1 MAEAEPPEEWP
12 DERRQAFRE
21 ALRERRARQVRAGQL
36 FALALI
42 ALVAAGVLL
51 RLPESGW
58 VPAVGALALFG
69 LVYRLVNW
77 KCPACG
83 ERLPTRGGSRCRGCG
98 APLDE

>member
-42 ALVAAGVLL
+42 ALVAGGFRRSA
-51 RLPESGW
+51 RWRSSGS
-58 VPAVGALALFG
+58 
-69 LVYRLVNW
+69 
-77 KCPACG
+77 C
-83 ERLPTRGGSRCRGCG
+83 TGS
-98 APLDE
+98 